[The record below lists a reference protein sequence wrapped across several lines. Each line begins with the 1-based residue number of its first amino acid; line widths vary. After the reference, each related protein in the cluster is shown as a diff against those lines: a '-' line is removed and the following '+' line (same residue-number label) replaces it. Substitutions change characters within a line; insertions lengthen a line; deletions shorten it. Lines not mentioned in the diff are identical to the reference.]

1 MRKTQ
6 VTFAD
11 NPQMKIIG
19 LQQQKHGYQNHTC
32 SDKASKDTVVYRTWH
47 SKDGESSLI

>member
-1 MRKTQ
+1 MRNTQ

-11 NPQMKIIG
+11 IPQVKIIG

-32 SDKASKDTVVYRTWH
+32 SDKASKNTVVYRT
-47 SKDGESSLI
+47 